1 MKTLIL
7 AAATATFL
15 GTAGITTEWLCGENG
30 LQLNGLA
37 KNDLGRNGIGR
48 GIAISEAQAAPW
60 PGVH

>member
-30 LQLNGLA
+30 LQLNA
-37 KNDLGRNGIGR
+37 CQK
-48 GIAISEAQAAPW
+48 
-60 PGVH
+60 

>member
-30 LQLNGLA
+30 LQLN